1 MAEFN
6 YNKYVANMAQRKGP
20 MFEYNDANQLDN
32 SYLDQLD
39 LTTKIAETDDLKE
52 YEVIYVVQN
61 GKCYR
66 ITDEG
71 YKDEVSMDKCR
82 MYAEGVD
89 EALRAGVYDDF
100 TKWKESFPN
109 GTEFENKNGYVYALD
124 KDKEE
129 LGKWNPVK
137 MKGMH
142 TDDFQYK
149 SLEEKEVDEAIDDT
163 DVEVTDDE
171 FDSAEFDKEPSKK
184 DIKAAEKEF
193 SLDIPKSGDS
203 AADSALE
210 KAKQIIKI
218 KVGKI
223 LSQPKGQRS
232 KSTDLVVLR
241 QFIQR
246 PDIKK
251 AFKARGLDVMD
262 FVKDVIA

>member
-6 YNKYVANMAQRKGP
+6 YRQYVADMAKRTGP

-39 LTTKIAETDDLKE
+39 LTTKIAETDNLKE
-52 YEVIYVVQN
+52 YEVIYVERN
-61 GKCYR
+61 GRCYR
-66 ITDEG
+66 KDDEG
-71 YKDEVSMDKCR
+71 NMDEVNMSYCR
-82 MYAEGVD
+82 RYAESVN
-89 EALRAGVYDDF
+89 EDDMSDNN
-100 TKWKESFPN
+100 EDSSV
-109 GTEFENKNGYVYALD
+109 E
-124 KDKEE
+124 
-129 LGKWNPVK
+129 
-137 MKGMH
+137 
-142 TDDFQYK
+142 
-149 SLEEKEVDEAIDDT
+149 EAIDDV
-163 DVEVTDDE
+163 DVDVTDDE
-171 FDSAEFDKEPSKK
+171 FDSSEFEKEPSKK

-203 AADSALE
+203 TADSALE

-232 KSTDLVVLR
+232 KSPDLAVLR

>member
-6 YNKYVANMAQRKGP
+6 YSKYVADMAQRKGP
-20 MFEYNDANQLDN
+20 MHETDNIYNNDMNQLDN

-39 LTTKIAETDDLKE
+39 LTTKIYESETIYE
-52 YEVIYVVQN
+52 YGSDGN
-61 GKCYR
+61 CYR
-66 ITDEG
+66 IDDEG
-71 YKDEVSMDKCR
+71 NRDIVSDSYCSR
-82 MYAEGVD
+82 YSGQGV
-89 EALRAGVYDDF
+89 R
-100 TKWKESFPN
+100 ES
-109 GTEFENKNGYVYALD
+109 D
-124 KDKEE
+124 
-129 LGKWNPVK
+129 
-137 MKGMH
+137 
-142 TDDFQYK
+142 
-149 SLEEKEVDEAIDDT
+149 LEETDMEEAIEDT

-171 FDSAEFDKEPSKK
+171 FSSTDFDKEPSKK

-193 SLDIPKSGDS
+193 NLSIPKADDS
-203 AADSALE
+203 VADSALE

-223 LSQPKGQRS
+223 LAQPKGQRS